1 MAKKKEKKL
10 VVIVPAYNEAE
21 RIAETIAALKSVKKS
36 LAMAGL
42 KLNIFVI
49 NDGSTDETQALAE
62 KAGAD
67 LLVVHKKNR
76 GLGAAI
82 RSGLIAARKHNAD
95 IVVKFDA
102 DLQHDPQDILRIVQP
117 ILNDEAEIVYGNRFE
132 KIEYKM
138 PLVRRVG
145 NIVFTRLMALLTGWP
160 LKDSQPGIFAVHRDY
175 LEVFHLP
182 GDYNYTQQIL
192 LDAYHK
198 GMRFAQ
204 VSVAFRKRLTGK
216 SFVSMKYP
224 FKVSYQILMV
234 LVSVKPMKIFG
245 SLGLIFFLAG
255 TTIFFT
261 ELTLFLRGSIT
272 KPVEHVNLVLGLTLF
287 GLQTIFFGL
296 LAELIVKI
304 NRSR

>member
-224 FKVSYQILMV
+224 FKVSYQILMI